1 MSIIKKLKS
10 LITGK
15 KSNNSRPQIV
25 IKEISGNK
33 NLQKRSESES
43 KVIEKK
49 SVTKEISQPAESL
62 IMRDKSRNGSSKRKR
77 RRKAATKQQNFESN
91 VETVAEFGNWDVSE
105 FVVEEKEG
113 QLRFHDL
120 DLSPRLMKGIFECG
134 YQYCTPIQSLILPE
148 SCKGKDVSGR
158 AQTGTGKTA
167 AFLVTVFK
175 RLMEN
180 KRDNDVK
187 GSPRALIMAPT
198 RELVIQIEKD
208 AKNIGK
214 YSQLVIQSVFGG
226 ISYERQKRHI
236 ENKQVD
242 ILVATPGRLLDYQEQ
257 GVLSL
262 NEVEILVIDEADRM
276 LDMGFIPDMKKIINS
291 LPGKTKRQTM
301 LFSATLSPDI
311 LKLASQ
317 WTHNPLSFE
326 VKAKEITSENIEQ
339 RAYIVSIQE
348 KFAVMYN
355 LISNHMLSRVIV
367 FCNRRDEAARLT
379 DMFKACGLSCG
390 LLSGDVTQGRRI
402 KTLEE
407 LRSGSIR
414 ILCATDVAARGI
426 HIDGISY
433 VFNYSLPDDPE
444 DYVHR
449 IGRTGRAGDKGVSVV
464 FATEE
469 DSYLIPKIESYTKHK
484 LNYINPEESLVEIP
498 EDLSNILKKF
508 KIKSRERVRGIR
520 RDNSR
525 DKSRSKKHSPKKYFN
540 KGKKKEKK
548 Q

>member
-1 MSIIKKLKS
+1 MSIIKRLKS
-10 LITGK
+10 LITGGK
-15 KSNNSRPQIV
+15 GSNSKPQIV
-25 IKEISGNK
+25 VKEVSGK
-33 NLQKRSESES
+33 KSLPRRLEES
-43 KVIEKK
+43 KVIEKI
-49 SVTKEISQPAESL
+49 SERKEISQSAESL
-62 IMRDKSRNGSSKRKR
+62 IMRDNKSRNGSSKRKR
-77 RRKAATKQQNFESN
+77 RRKAANKQQNFENN
-91 VETVAEFGNWDVSE
+91 VEQVADFGNWDVSE

-180 KRDNDVK
+180 SRDNDIK

-226 ISYERQKRHI
+226 ISYERQKRKI

-262 NEVEILVIDEADRM
+262 SEVEMLVIDEADRM

-291 LPGKTKRQTM
+291 LPNKTKRQTM

-311 LKLASQ
+311 LRLASQ

-426 HIDGISY
+426 HIDGVSY

-484 LNYINPEESLVEIP
+484 LNYINPEESLVIIP
-498 EDLSNILKKF
+498 EDLNNILKKF
-508 KIKSRERVRGIR
+508 KIKSRERVRSIR

-525 DKSRSKKHSPKKYFN
+525 DKSRSKKHSSKKPFT